1 MKRNTYRIVGL
12 ISSIC
17 LFSTAAYS
25 QSKSAIQFY
34 DTTGATKT
42 SRLGWTGG
50 TSDGHFFVTT
60 PTDGEVVNVK
70 GKDLT
75 ITGAVKAATLAGDG
89 SAITNVSTKAHTHP
103 TSDVTGL
110 PAVLAGKADTGH
122 THTADKITGTMTE
135 AQVPNGSLMIDQVGT
150 AGQVWKSDGAGRGV
164 WGTDQSGGAG
174 VSLPV
179 SQTDVLGLED
189 SLGKKAAVAHT
200 QVVSTITGLTDS
212 LKAKATANHMQSIA
226 TVTGLQAALDSKVG
240 VPIAILNVTG
250 LSDSIAAKSNT
261 GHSHTGLAD
270 ANIASLSYSKLSGV
284 PTALP
289 PNGAAGGD
297 LSGAY
302 PIPTIGINTVSETKL
317 APDLRGKING
327 KLNLTGGT
335 LTGGLDFNVGSIV
348 AFTGITPTS
357 NMARFCF
364 YNNETTTKF
373 SEIAVANNYNGGTS
387 IMMSHYGT
395 SGQIRNYGGDFNLKG
410 DIAYNMNLDN
420 VVDIQLSPE
429 RNILLNPKNGG
440 NVTVNNA
447 LVLTSDRRLK
457 KEITPLELSVQRI
470 QQLQGVSFK
479 WKTNNQENIGL
490 IAQDVEKIIPE
501 VVVTDDKGYK
511 AVAYQ
516 NLVALL
522 IEGVK
527 EQQKTIE
534 TQSATI
540 TKLSIELNT
549 VKEERVQTQKQ
560 VKQMQGD
567 LSDISK
573 RLLSVERV
581 SVR

>member
-1 MKRNTYRIVGL
+1 MKRDACRIISL
-12 ISSIC
+12 ISAIC
-17 LFSTAAYS
+17 LFCTAAYS

-42 SRLGWTGG
+42 TRFGWTGG

-110 PAVLAGKADTGH
+110 PAILAGKADTGH

-150 AGQVWKSDGAGRGV
+150 AGQVWKSDGTGRGM

-174 VSLPV
+174 VSLPIN
-179 SQTDVLGLED
+179 QTDVLGLED

-212 LKAKATANHMQSIA
+212 LKAKATANHTQSIA

-240 VPIAILNVTG
+240 VPIAILNVAG

-297 LSGAY
+297 LSGTY
-302 PIPTIGINTVSETKL
+302 PNPTIGINTVSETKL

-327 KLNLTGGT
+327 KANSADVYSKSQSDSLSFIRSNKINTLSGPTLVTSTAPVSVLSTPPVYAAHAGQVTVFATAMIQQFAEINVGARGCLTNSGT
-335 LTGGLDFNVGSIV
+335 WDDEFSYEYTSNQIWAAQIFSIVRTYPISAGQTLIFSILFEKIADGFGNFNVFGPSIS
-348 AFTGITPTS
+348 AI
-357 NMARFCF
+357 
-364 YNNETTTKF
+364 YTK
-373 SEIAVANNYNGGTS
+373 
-387 IMMSHYGT
+387 
-395 SGQIRNYGGDFNLKG
+395 D
-410 DIAYNMNLDN
+410 
-420 VVDIQLSPE
+420 
-429 RNILLNPKNGG
+429 
-440 NVTVNNA
+440 
-447 LVLTSDRRLK
+447 
-457 KEITPLELSVQRI
+457 
-470 QQLQGVSFK
+470 
-479 WKTNNQENIGL
+479 
-490 IAQDVEKIIPE
+490 
-501 VVVTDDKGYK
+501 
-511 AVAYQ
+511 
-516 NLVALL
+516 
-522 IEGVK
+522 
-527 EQQKTIE
+527 
-534 TQSATI
+534 
-540 TKLSIELNT
+540 
-549 VKEERVQTQKQ
+549 
-560 VKQMQGD
+560 
-567 LSDISK
+567 
-573 RLLSVERV
+573 
-581 SVR
+581 